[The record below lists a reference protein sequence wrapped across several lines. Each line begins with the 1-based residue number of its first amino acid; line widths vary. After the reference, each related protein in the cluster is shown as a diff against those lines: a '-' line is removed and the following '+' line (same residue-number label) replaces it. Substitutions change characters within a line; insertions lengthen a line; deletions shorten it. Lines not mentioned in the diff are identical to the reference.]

1 MLNIRHFI
9 LLPVISLSFIIVGCA
24 TSAPN
29 ILTVQA
35 GPGGLSSKKTEV
47 NSSTLARKL
56 DFGEVSIR
64 AVGPDAGMEAQVIV
78 QNKSK
83 RDVNFEYRFIWY
95 DAKGFEVSSSAPW
108 LPAILGAK
116 EARGFKSS
124 APNPNAVRFKL
135 MIRKPHPLTDM
146 GT

>member
-1 MLNIRHFI
+1 MFKIRYFLVSAI
-9 LLPVISLSFIIVGCA
+9 AFSVVMVGCA
-24 TSAPN
+24 TTAPN

-35 GPGGLSSKKTEV
+35 GPGGLSSKKVEV
-47 NSSTLARKL
+47 NSSSLARKL
-56 DFGEVSIR
+56 AFGEVSIR
-64 AVGPDAGMEAQVIV
+64 AIGPDAGMEAQVIV

-83 RDVNFEYRFIWY
+83 RDVSFEYRFIWY
-95 DAKGFEVSSSAPW
+95 DATGFEVSASAAW

-124 APNPNAVRFKL
+124 APNPNAVSFKL

>member
-1 MLNIRHFI
+1 MFKIKYFLVS
-9 LLPVISLSFIIVGCA
+9 VIALSFVIAGCA
-24 TSAPN
+24 TTAPN

-35 GPGGLSSKKTEV
+35 GPGGLSSKKIEV
-47 NSSTLARKL
+47 NSSSLARKL

-64 AVGPDAGMEAQVIV
+64 DIGAGSGSEAQVII
-78 QNKSK
+78 QNKRK
-83 RDVNFEYRFIWY
+83 KDVNFEYRFIWY
-95 DAKGFEVSSSAPW
+95 DATGFEVSTSTAW
-108 LPAILGAK
+108 IPATLAAK

-124 APNPNAVRFKL
+124 APNPNAVSFKL